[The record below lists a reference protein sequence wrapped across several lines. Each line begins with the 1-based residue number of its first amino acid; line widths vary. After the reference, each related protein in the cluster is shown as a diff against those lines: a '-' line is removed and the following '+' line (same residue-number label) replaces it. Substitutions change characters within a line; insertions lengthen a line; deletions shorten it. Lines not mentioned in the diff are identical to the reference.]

1 MNTLSWV
8 QGEGAPSRT
17 QRWCYIPKDDSWT
30 RTVGTWEVGSP
41 CPDDTM
47 MGDSCETTFLPSYKP
62 VSKGEEEGKKLEE
75 NIFPQIYN
83 VTEL

>member
-1 MNTLSWV
+1 MKALPHGPNVGVTSQRMTAGPEQSELGKWA
-8 QGEGAPSRT
+8 APA
-17 QRWCYIPKDDSWT
+17 
-30 RTVGTWEVGSP
+30 